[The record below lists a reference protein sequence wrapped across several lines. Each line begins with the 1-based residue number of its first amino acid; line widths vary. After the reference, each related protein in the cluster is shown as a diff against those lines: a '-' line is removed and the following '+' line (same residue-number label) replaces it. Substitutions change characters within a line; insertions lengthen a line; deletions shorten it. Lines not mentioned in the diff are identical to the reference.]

1 SFTSE
6 NFPHVGLEENYCRN
20 PNGNENGPWCFTT
33 DPATRLDYCSISECE
48 VECMQCN
55 GEDYHG
61 KVSRIE
67 SGIECQHWDAQEPH
81 MHGYTLENFPEKDL
95 KMNFC
100 HNPDGEL
107 QPWCFTTSPT
117 KLWEYCD
124 VSCCTKPPPTSG
136 LGQWCLSGNGNDYH
150 GRIAITESGNTFQ
163 YWSTQFPCKHRQT
176 PENNPCKGFAK
187 NYCRNADGKKRPWCY
202 TNSNTTQWQYC
213 SIPQCP
219 QTASQITGKV
229 KGDDMPR
236 QSASPEECYQERGLD
251 YHGTASFTT
260 MGKKCQA
267 WNSMLPHRHNRTA
280 SNFPKAYVYFA
291 FLDLRE
297 NYCQNLDNDISPWC
311 YTTVPTV
318 RWEYC
323 NLQKCDYGGHL

>member
-1 SFTSE
+1 MHINSFVRQILQKNVKHNLKLKFKFSCSFTSE

-124 VSCCTKPPPTSG
+124 VSCCRVLLKIIVGTQMVRRGPGAIPTATQHNGSIVAF
-136 LGQWCLSGNGNDYH
+136 LSV
-150 GRIAITESGNTFQ
+150 
-163 YWSTQFPCKHRQT
+163 HRQHHKSLVMI
-176 PENNPCKGFAK
+176 CQGSLQVQ
-187 NYCRNADGKKRPWCY
+187 RNAIKREAWITMEQLLLLPWER
-202 TNSNTTQWQYC
+202 NAKLG
-213 SIPQCP
+213 IQCCHIV
-219 QTASQITGKV
+219 TI
-229 KGDDMPR
+229 
-236 QSASPEECYQERGLD
+236 ER
-251 YHGTASFTT
+251 
-260 MGKKCQA
+260 
-267 WNSMLPHRHNRTA
+267 
-280 SNFPKAYVYFA
+280 
-291 FLDLRE
+291 DLRE

-323 NLQKCDYGGHL
+323 NLQKCDYGGHLVSPELPYSTLEPGTDMTVLDMTECITGGGKRLSWCSQEN